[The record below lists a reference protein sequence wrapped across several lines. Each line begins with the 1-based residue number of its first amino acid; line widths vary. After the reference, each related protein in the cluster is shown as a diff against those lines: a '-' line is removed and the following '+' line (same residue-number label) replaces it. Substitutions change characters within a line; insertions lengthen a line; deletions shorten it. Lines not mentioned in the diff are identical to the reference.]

1 MAERD
6 IVTIVWHELDDE
18 VVLFYAEGEPDH
30 LVGAQSV
37 VAELARSVGLKISP
51 APPGTIRWERTSE
64 ASELHDKT

>member
-6 IVTIVWHELDDE
+6 IVTIVWHEPGDQ

-51 APPGTIRWERTSE
+51 APPGTIRWDRDLGPSK
-64 ASELHDKT
+64 LHDKT